1 MSEIKGY
8 WMEMTSRVSGWNAIN
23 WVPSKEHLRT
33 SFNRYRFV
41 SDESEVAERD
51 GNKLARVRQETI
63 KECAELVE
71 GLGIQADPVVINKR
85 TLTPSWWPKAERV
98 LIIGYLTQLA
108 LVTYF
113 WLALKGR

>member
-1 MSEIKGY
+1 MKREPKTY
-8 WMEMTSRVSGWNAIN
+8 LEAM
-23 WVPSKEHLRT
+23 
-33 SFNRYRFV
+33 
-41 SDESEVAERD
+41 AELHQALS
-51 GNKLARVRQETI
+51 LAGETI
-63 KECAELVE
+63 AKEMGKAIDGVVKA
-71 GLGIQADPVVINKR
+71 LGIQADPVVINKR